1 MSTTLFKKEFKNN
14 LLLLGIFCLVLTLYI
29 TMIISMFDP
38 ALSKSIEAM
47 RESMPE
53 IFALVGMSAPGVT
66 LLDFIVNYL
75 FGFLFKLFP
84 MIFFFILVN
93 RMLIRYIDRGTM
105 AYLLAT
111 PNSRIKI
118 VGTQALSICFELF
131 LLLAYICLLVI
142 IISEFMFPGALDL
155 PLFLFTIVGLFGLLL
170 FMSSIAFLC
179 GCIFH
184 EASKA
189 LGIGIGI
196 NILFLLIQMISQVGE
211 KFEWLKYATPLTLYD
226 PIGIAANDSKSFV
239 LVLPLYICAIAFY
252 SLGLFIFQ
260 KKDLCI

>member
-170 FMSSIAFLC
+170 FMSS
-179 GCIFH
+179 
-184 EASKA
+184 
-189 LGIGIGI
+189 
-196 NILFLLIQMISQVGE
+196 
-211 KFEWLKYATPLTLYD
+211 
-226 PIGIAANDSKSFV
+226 
-239 LVLPLYICAIAFY
+239 
-252 SLGLFIFQ
+252 
-260 KKDLCI
+260 